1 MKYINEKPWALKAGN
16 AKNMADRAEPACSS
30 LYEAAKHQLL
40 PAGLELAPLAVA
52 HQIAWP
58 EPQRLAERSRKGSR
72 IGISRLQGRLQNG
85 QLTVADAGCC
95 QSQPV
100 AAHIADRSR
109 SENGKEVTL
118 QLPRRRIKRACR
130 RNDTYLVYRRAK
142 QIVAS
147 TIGSA
152 DRRRIGNRWLVRS
165 ESLKR
170 LPEQLKHDPF
180 KKQSA
185 VRRIK
190 LRQIRDGK
198 QFQEP

>member
-1 MKYINEKPWALKAGN
+1 MRMKYINEKPWALKAGN

-130 RNDTYLVYRRAK
+130 GKRYLPCLPARQADSREHDWLGGSSPYWQSVACPKRIAQAPARA
-142 QIVAS
+142 VEA
-147 TIGSA
+147 
-152 DRRRIGNRWLVRS
+152 RIPSRS
-165 ESLKR
+165 SL
-170 LPEQLKHDPF
+170 PF
-180 KKQSA
+180 
-185 VRRIK
+185 
-190 LRQIRDGK
+190 G
-198 QFQEP
+198 E